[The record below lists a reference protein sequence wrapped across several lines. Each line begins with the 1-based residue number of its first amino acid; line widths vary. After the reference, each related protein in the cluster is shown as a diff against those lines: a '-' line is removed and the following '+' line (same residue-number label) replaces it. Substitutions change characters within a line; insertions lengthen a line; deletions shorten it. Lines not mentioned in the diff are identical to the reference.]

1 MSHRSLRIRRS
12 GSGRTER
19 RQHRAA
25 QHCSPPNFRV
35 MLCYVML
42 QTTVFSREL
51 GHLDVVGLVA
61 AVLLASTGIALVA
74 EDGASGHPAGL
85 CIAAAAHR
93 DHRGLL
99 GCAAIVSCCSC
110 STGICNL
117 GFVVLLPHSSTT
129 GRPSIVAAYTA
140 GPTAAPRRP
149 PTPLQI
155 IGLRSRPRS
164 RPPTGLRHARA
175 AACDGWARAVRATR
189 RGRARGHGL
198 QCRPRCEHRRGRQLQ
213 VRCYLQVQLLR
224 SWFIK
229 GGLCCCC

>member
-1 MSHRSLRIRRS
+1 MRCIPLPYHPHL
-12 GSGRTER
+12 
-19 RQHRAA
+19 A
-25 QHCSPPNFRV
+25 PPLLSATVVVPNKI
-35 MLCYVML
+35 
-42 QTTVFSREL
+42 TTTTKGHTVCSREL

-110 STGICNL
+110 STGIYNL

-149 PTPLQI
+149 PTPLQV
-155 IGLRSRPRS
+155 IGLRPRS
-164 RPPTGLRHARA
+164 RSRSPTG
-175 AACDGWARAVRATR
+175 
-189 RGRARGHGL
+189 
-198 QCRPRCEHRRGRQLQ
+198 
-213 VRCYLQVQLLR
+213 
-224 SWFIK
+224 
-229 GGLCCCC
+229 